1 MQGGGSNQI
10 KNPTVMFDALT
21 DYSNG
26 ANYVYSSIYSSYD
39 EFIIRDAPEV
49 DKGKLF
55 GKEVAG
61 YNNWQ
66 MYTYTYNSDD
76 NIIYLYINGQL
87 AGRDASGSYGT
98 VNKLMQD
105 AYLYLGVNLWS
116 GNAVNGAF
124 AGYLDGL
131 YIYERVLTA
140 EEISSAYNVL
150 ENKGEYKD
158 NVITTVFAPSTVDFY
173 RCGVVYERGIELQ
186 HQQNDDDSGKIVI
199 TSEYYA
205 GTRMNDQPT
214 LYELP
219 EDGGRLPAG
228 TVLCTGVAASLDTTA
243 TDTAN
248 DSNGSKH
255 TRIDIY
261 YSTDACN
268 TWNFLSYVTDG
279 GESRVDIGDAMWE
292 SNLILESGKLYC
304 FYADERGLS

>member
-1 MQGGGSNQI
+1 MC
-10 KNPTVMFDALT
+10 T
-21 DYSNG
+21 
-26 ANYVYSSIYSSYD
+26 
-39 EFIIRDAPEV
+39 IR
-49 DKGKLF
+49 KITK
-55 GKEVAG
+55 K
-61 YNNWQ
+61 Y
-66 MYTYTYNSDD
+66 
-76 NIIYLYINGQL
+76 
-87 AGRDASGSYGT
+87 R
-98 VNKLMQD
+98 
-105 AYLYLGVNLWS
+105 
-116 GNAVNGAF
+116 
-124 AGYLDGL
+124 
-131 YIYERVLTA
+131 
-140 EEISSAYNVL
+140 EEN
-150 ENKGEYKD
+150 
-158 NVITTVFAPSTVDFY
+158 
-173 RCGVVYERGIELQ
+173 
-186 HQQNDDDSGKIVI
+186 
-199 TSEYYA
+199 SEYIVVEENPEAAATYYD
-205 GTRMNDQPT
+205 TKWSMRHQPT